1 MCTVFVCFLS
11 FSLSSG
17 LSHQDYSSIHLSLP
31 NTIEKGCV
39 LSFPLAFSIPTKPT
53 APLPFPVPPTSEA
66 QKAPSPPRWLSPLP
80 PPPLFTRQL
89 LGRLVFSSPCSL
101 LFLLLPFTLYP
112 FLSSTLSSTMSA
124 ETVASTPSLTLNF
137 FF

>member
-66 QKAPSPPRWLSPLP
+66 QKAPSPPRWLSPLAP
-80 PPPLFTRQL
+80 PPPP
-89 LGRLVFSSPCSL
+89 SSPDNCWDVWSSHL
-101 LFLLLPFTLYP
+101 RALFFFFFFLLPSI
-112 FLSSTLSSTMSA
+112 LSSHQLCRPPCQQKPLLQLRLSR
-124 ETVASTPSLTLNF
+124 
-137 FF
+137 